1 MPKKNP
7 VHGFLWVFWFFC
19 LSELPVPPSLG
30 GHTGN
35 QNSFLQE
42 QGEDS
47 VAQALLSLPLG
58 WGIGFNNLCM
68 KAAGSLLETSM
79 GKGLGI
85 LMSDKLEAPCRIT
98 WGRTGNLLI
107 QANLPT

>member
-1 MPKKNP
+1 M
-7 VHGFLWVFWFFC
+7 
-19 LSELPVPPSLG
+19 
-30 GHTGN
+30 
-35 QNSFLQE
+35 
-42 QGEDS
+42 
-47 VAQALLSLPLG
+47 AQALLSLPLG

-107 QANLPT
+107 QANLPTQSHPKGSKELKHTPRRRE